1 MEEHHEKTVPVVARG
16 TKEPHASLRN
26 NNFPPLPVC
35 AAGWQI
41 VTVSTTETPGGVG
54 YLNVATNNKQQIRRT
69 LMRLVHKIRCWIYR
83 KPLHKK
89 AVK

>member
-1 MEEHHEKTVPVVARG
+1 MVPVVAGG

-54 YLNVATNNKQQIRRT
+54 INLINKE
-69 LMRLVHKIRCWIYR
+69 R
-83 KPLHKK
+83 K
-89 AVK
+89 

>member
-1 MEEHHEKTVPVVARG
+1 MVRHKKTVPVVARG

-54 YLNVATNNKQQIRRT
+54 INPYPQLAQMII
-69 LMRLVHKIRCWIYR
+69 KITILGHAL
-83 KPLHKK
+83 K
-89 AVK
+89 